1 MLFQF
6 FFIGLLSTVV
16 GFGTESTDRLAV
28 DMANILDTVTAT
40 FTEFDKRLEDISN
53 HLLAQDV
60 YSGEKLRSTG
70 QSGIKLKR
78 LRGSGTRPYHLDSH
92 SGGRLAGMHN
102 HANFNRVMGIG
113 EIVATLNGV
122 EFRTRHNDYMLYQPS
137 STSSDLHATEDV
149 PFPEVPEAVT
159 EKETVEDEVIE
170 MREWF
175 RAWRDQNSTV
185 RDYRNYFK
193 PVLCY
198 LEGAWYYP
206 DQIPVDMIH
215 SDRHEIS
222 SPDFVHLQKQYKFT
236 ADSGRRD
243 DFENLAFLPRRV
255 NRVVNGTPEFAQW
268 NYRVLCQGLA
278 DDLPLN
284 RFRVIDDLAPRM
296 KNRQTYEELS
306 LSMKARFQLNHEDAD
321 EFGPE
326 RNTHFELLD
335 KLMGQIPGLDNQGAN
350 LTDEAFGS
358 LAYEME
364 DHTESVGQIPL
375 NAAKYHRWFKAAQK
389 GAFGLTTRRRG
400 FNDNNMFV
408 AKTTQPGVVP
418 VEIEYCTG
426 PRRRQVCEWQE
437 HRFSYA
443 IPLEILY
450 MTPLSKWNP
459 YNIKDKGHPSTD
471 EAKTVRANGRSGQ
484 MSQELAYNGTNSITY
499 YLTPGEFYDGGELA
513 SDPADTTGRGA
524 TGVLDADGELRAV
537 RDSGHRIFFPPI
549 REVGT
554 VRQRYPIM
562 PIYGEG
568 SSVWKELEALKDIV
582 LDFRDNEALY
592 RQFMA
597 EDDVD
602 VNSTTTRGMK
612 LELGPGTV
620 GHSHLIHL
628 TVAETTTLRNGSRVT
643 VTTEYSGG
651 HDHQVTLV
659 PKGTIEEPKYRAI
672 NMNPYE
678 PHDAIL
684 IIPPSPEEDVGAL

>member
-1 MLFQF
+1 
-6 FFIGLLSTVV
+6 
-16 GFGTESTDRLAV
+16 
-28 DMANILDTVTAT
+28 
-40 FTEFDKRLEDISN
+40 
-53 HLLAQDV
+53 
-60 YSGEKLRSTG
+60 
-70 QSGIKLKR
+70 
-78 LRGSGTRPYHLDSH
+78 
-92 SGGRLAGMHN
+92 
-102 HANFNRVMGIG
+102 
-113 EIVATLNGV
+113 
-122 EFRTRHNDYMLYQPS
+122 
-137 STSSDLHATEDV
+137 
-149 PFPEVPEAVT
+149 
-159 EKETVEDEVIE
+159 
-170 MREWF
+170 
-175 RAWRDQNSTV
+175 
-185 RDYRNYFK
+185 
-193 PVLCY
+193 
-198 LEGAWYYP
+198 
-206 DQIPVDMIH
+206 
-215 SDRHEIS
+215 
-222 SPDFVHLQKQYKFT
+222 
-236 ADSGRRD
+236 
-243 DFENLAFLPRRV
+243 
-255 NRVVNGTPEFAQW
+255 
-268 NYRVLCQGLA
+268 
-278 DDLPLN
+278 
-284 RFRVIDDLAPRM
+284 
-296 KNRQTYEELS
+296 
-306 LSMKARFQLNHEDAD
+306 MKARFQLNHEDAD

-364 DHTESVGQIPL
+364 DHTESVGQTPL

-389 GAFGLTTRRRG
+389 EAFGLTTRRRG

-459 YNIKDKGHPSTD
+459 YNITDKGHPSTD
-471 EAKTVRANGRSGQ
+471 EAKTVRADGRSGQ

-499 YLTPGEFYDGGELA
+499 YLTPGEFYDGEELA
-513 SDPADTTGRGA
+513 SDPADTTGRGV

-554 VRQRYPIM
+554 VRQRYHIM

-597 EDDVD
+597 EDELD
-602 VNSTTTRGMK
+602 VNSTTIRGMT

-620 GHSHLIHL
+620 GHSHLIQL
-628 TVAETTTLRNGSRVT
+628 TAAETTTLRGGSRVT

-651 HDHQVTLV
+651 HAHQVTLV